1 MKSMR
6 PAVGTVKGSR
16 TYDATGRRARAEARR
31 EAALRVA
38 ADSFLGDGYAATT
51 VDRIAEAAGVS
62 AATIYKTYGGKAGL
76 VRTLCERALAGEGPT
91 PAEERSDALR
101 ARAAPRQIVEGWGRL
116 LAEVAPRVAPLLL
129 VLREARAD
137 PDAAALYEALDA
149 ARLARMDDNAVHLLA
164 AGRLREG
171 VSQEQARDVLW
182 LSTSPELY
190 DLLVNQ
196 RGWTTE
202 AFSRFV
208 TDLMAGALLPGG

>member
-1 MKSMR
+1 MNSMG
-6 PAVGTVKGSR
+6 AVRRGVKGTR
-16 TYDATGRRARAEARR
+16 AYDATGRRARAEERR
-31 EAALRVA
+31 EATLRAA
-38 ADSFLGDGYAATT
+38 ADSFLRDGYAATT

-101 ARAAPRQIVEGWGRL
+101 SGSTPREIIEGWGRL

-149 ARLARMDDNAVHLLA
+149 SRLARMDANAAALA
-164 AGRLREG
+164 RAGRLRPG
-171 VSQEQARDVLW
+171 VSRQHARDVLW

-190 DLLVNQ
+190 ELLVDQ
-196 RGWTTE
+196 RGWTTAE
-202 AFSRFV
+202 LSRFV
-208 TDLMAGALLPGG
+208 TDLMAGALLPPD